1 MVFTASSTKA
11 SVISQASHQI
21 KSAWYR
27 FSDWLMAWTPC
38 CLVVSYFIVCTAI
51 FVMCSTQAITVF
63 YYFYMVANLY
73 IAVVAVIESFLGLSP
88 VREAQVA
95 AEKVQDGKFPTASEQ
110 DLPTM
115 NMVIVAYLPN
125 EKDIVVGQLMYA
137 LEELVY
143 PKEKLHISK
152 LRSGHRLLLQISQS
166 RSTAL
171 VYNTPVSIEPIETQL
186 HQLAAE
192 YDQLTVIKVPNS
204 TSKADNLNYFFSIDS
219 RPVDYTGIFD
229 TDHCPHPHNVR
240 WTAER
245 FLKEQEKV
253 DIVQGRCIVYNTNE
267 SFLARL
273 IAIEFDKIYAIAHP
287 GRSRMFEF
295 GLFCGSKWLVAD
307 RCHPQPEDGR

>member
-1 MVFTASSTKA
+1 MMSTSHFFSKPFEATAAVATTNSSSTTFVHPSPTWSSTASSTKA

-21 KSAWYR
+21 KSAWYT

-88 VREAQVA
+88 VRKAQVA
-95 AEKVQDGKFPTASEQ
+95 AERAQNGQFPTASEQ

-115 NMVIVAYLPN
+115 NMVMVAYLPN

-152 LRSGHRLLLQISQS
+152 LISD
-166 RSTAL
+166 
-171 VYNTPVSIEPIETQL
+171 
-186 HQLAAE
+186 HQFITSN
-192 YDQLTVIKVPNS
+192 LT
-204 TSKADNLNYFFSIDS
+204 T
-219 RPVDYTGIFD
+219 
-229 TDHCPHPHNVR
+229 
-240 WTAER
+240 
-245 FLKEQEKV
+245 
-253 DIVQGRCIVYNTNE
+253 
-267 SFLARL
+267 
-273 IAIEFDKIYAIAHP
+273 
-287 GRSRMFEF
+287 
-295 GLFCGSKWLVAD
+295 
-307 RCHPQPEDGR
+307 